1 MTVLVRDKVILSKST
16 EKEKPM
22 PKLYVVATPI
32 GNLNDLT
39 PRMREALEA
48 ADLIAAEDTRVT
60 MKLLNQF
67 DLHRQMVSCHRHNE
81 AQKAPQIV
89 ERMLAEDLTVALTCD
104 AGTPGISD
112 PGHILVRACWEAG
125 IPVEPVCGPTAA
137 ATCLSA
143 SGFDAREF
151 AFYGFLPREKKA
163 LSDKLDA
170 ILRAG
175 VPVFVLYES
184 PHRIVDLVAALA
196 SKWPECLVCVCSD
209 LTKKFERIYRGQAG
223 TVLAELRANPSVE
236 KGEYCLAVD
245 ISMLPFSEAHSQHP
259 QAAAFMLECLLNG
272 ADLRDAAREAQAAG
286 YPRNEVYRAKL
297 QIAALF
303 GDDAR

>member
-1 MTVLVRDKVILSKST
+1 
-16 EKEKPM
+16 M
-22 PKLYVVATPI
+22 PRLYVVATPI

-67 DLHRQMVSCHRHNE
+67 DLRRPMLSCHRHNE
-81 AQKAPQIV
+81 ESKAPQIV

-112 PGHILVRACWEAG
+112 PGHLLVRACWEAG
-125 IPVEPVCGPTAA
+125 IPVEPVCGPSAVAA
-137 ATCLSA
+137 CLSA

-163 LSDKLDA
+163 LTDKLDA
-170 ILRAG
+170 IRRAG
-175 VPVFVLYES
+175 VGVFVLYES

-196 SKWPECLVCVCSD
+196 EKWPGCALCVCSD
-209 LTKKFERIYRGQAG
+209 LSKKYERIYRGAAPD
-223 TVLAELRANPSVE
+223 VLAALRANPSVE
-236 KGEYCLAVD
+236 KGEYCLAAD
-245 ISMLPFSEAHSQHP
+245 ISMLPPVEAHASRP
-259 QAAAFMLECLLNG
+259 GAAAFMLERMLEG
-272 ADLRDAAREAQAAG
+272 DDLPAAARAAADAG
-286 YPRNEVYRAKL
+286 YARNEVYRAKL
-297 QIAALF
+297 RIAEAF
-303 GDDAR
+303 ES

>member
-1 MTVLVRDKVILSKST
+1 MA
-16 EKEKPM
+16 
-22 PKLYVVATPI
+22 KLYVVATPI

-67 DLHRQMVSCHRHNE
+67 DLHKPMVSCHRHNE
-81 AQKAPQIV
+81 EGKAPQIV
-89 ERMLAEDLTVALTCD
+89 ERMLNEDLTVALTCD

-112 PGHILVRACWEAG
+112 PGHILVRECWRTG
-125 IPVEPVCGPTAA
+125 VPVEPVCGPSAVV
-137 ATCLSA
+137 TCLSA

-170 ILRAG
+170 IRRAG

-196 SKWPECLVCVCSD
+196 EKWPECLLCVCSD
-209 LTKKFERIYRGQAG
+209 LTKRYERIYRGSAPE
-223 TVLAELRANPSVE
+223 VLGALRANPNVE

-245 ISMLPFSEAHSQHP
+245 ISTLPSLAIDIP
-259 QAAAFMLECLLNG
+259 KPDAAAFMLSRMLDG
-272 ADLRDAAREAQAAG
+272 APLREAASEAAEAG

-297 QIAALF
+297 KIAEMF
-303 GDDAR
+303 EE

>member
-1 MTVLVRDKVILSKST
+1 
-16 EKEKPM
+16 M

-39 PRMREALEA
+39 PRMREALAA

-67 DLHRQMVSCHRHNE
+67 DLKKPMTSCHRHNE
-81 AQKAPQIV
+81 DAKAPQIV
-89 ERMLAEDLTVALTCD
+89 ERMLAKDLTVALTCD

-112 PGHILVRACWEAG
+112 PGHLLVRACWAAG
-125 IPVEPVCGPTAA
+125 IPVEPVCGPSAVV
-137 ATCLSA
+137 TCLSA

-163 LSDKLDA
+163 LGDKLDA
-170 ILRAG
+170 IRRAG

-184 PHRIVDLVAALA
+184 PHRVADLVGQLA
-196 SKWPECLVCVCSD
+196 EKWPDCLLCVCSD
-209 LTKKFERIYRGQAG
+209 LTKRYERIYRGQAPA
-223 TVLAELRANPSVE
+223 VHEQLLANPSVE

-245 ISMLPFSEAHSQHP
+245 ISMLPPAEAPSERP
-259 QAAAFMLECLLNG
+259 EVAAWMLARILDG
-272 ADLRDAAREAQAAG
+272 AELREAAEAALAAG

-297 QIAALF
+297 KIGEMF
-303 GDDAR
+303 EE

>member
-1 MTVLVRDKVILSKST
+1 
-16 EKEKPM
+16 M

-32 GNLNDLT
+32 GNLSDLT
-39 PRMREALEA
+39 PRMREALEQ

-67 DLHRQMVSCHRHNE
+67 DLKKPMTSCHRHNE
-81 AQKAPQIV
+81 EQKAPQIA

-112 PGHILVRACWEAG
+112 PGHLLVRACWEAG
-125 IPVEPVCGPTAA
+125 IPIEPVSGPTAV

-163 LSDKLDA
+163 LNDKLDA
-170 ILRAG
+170 VRRAG
-175 VPVFVLYES
+175 IPVFVLYES
-184 PHRIVDLVAALA
+184 PHRIVDLVEAL
-196 SKWPECLVCVCSD
+196 SEKWPECLLCVCSD
-209 LTKKFERIYRGQAG
+209 LTKRYERLYRGAAPE
-223 TVLAELRANPSVE
+223 VLGELRANPSVE

-245 ISMLPFSEAHSQHP
+245 ISMLPPAETPVQRVD
-259 QAAAFMLECLLNG
+259 AAAFMLSRMLDG
-272 ADLRDAAREAQAAG
+272 ADLRAAATSAGEAG
-286 YPRNEVYRAKL
+286 YARNEVYRAKVR
-297 QIAALF
+297 IAEMF
-303 GDDAR
+303 EEE

>member
-1 MTVLVRDKVILSKST
+1 
-16 EKEKPM
+16 M

-39 PRMREALEA
+39 PRMREALER

-67 DLHRQMVSCHRHNE
+67 DLHKPMLSCHRHNE
-81 AQKAPQIV
+81 DQKAPQIV
-89 ERMLAEDLTVALTCD
+89 QRMLDEDLTVALTCD

-125 IPVEPVCGPTAA
+125 IPVEPICGPSAVV
-137 ATCLSA
+137 TCLSA

-151 AFYGFLPREKKA
+151 AFYGFLPRERKA
-163 LSDKLDA
+163 LSEKLDA
-170 ILRAG
+170 IRRAG

-184 PHRIVDLVAALA
+184 PHRIVELVQALA
-196 SKWPECLVCVCSD
+196 AKWPECAVCVCSD
-209 LTKKFERIYRGQAG
+209 LTKKFERIYRGGAPE
-223 TVLAELRANPSVE
+223 VLAQLKANPSVE

-245 ISMLPFSEAHSQHP
+245 LSMLPPSEAP
-259 QAAAFMLECLLNG
+259 AGRPGAAAFMLSRMLDG
-272 ADLRDAAREAQAAG
+272 DDLRDAASSAAEAG

-297 QIAALF
+297 KIAELLS
-303 GDDAR
+303 GRE

>member
-1 MTVLVRDKVILSKST
+1 
-16 EKEKPM
+16 M

-39 PRMREALEA
+39 PRMRQALEC

-67 DLHRQMVSCHRHNE
+67 DLHRPMLSCHRHNE
-81 AQKAPQIV
+81 EAKAPQIV

-112 PGHILVRACWEAG
+112 PGHLLVRACWEAG
-125 IPVEPVCGPTAA
+125 IPVEPVCGPSAA
-137 ATCLSA
+137 VTCLSA

-163 LSDKLDA
+163 LNDKLDA
-170 ILRAG
+170 VRRAG
-175 VPVFVLYES
+175 APVFVLYES

-196 SKWPECLVCVCSD
+196 EKWPQCALCVCSD
-209 LTKKFERIYRGQAG
+209 LTKKFERIYRGAAPD
-223 TVLAELRANPSVE
+223 VLAALQANPSVE
-236 KGEYCLAVD
+236 KGEYCLAAD
-245 ISMLPFSEAHSQHP
+245 ISMLPPVETPAP
-259 QAAAFMLECLLNG
+259 RPGAAAFMLERLLEG
-272 ADLRDAAREAQAAG
+272 GDLRQAADAAAEAG
-286 YPRNEVYRAKL
+286 YARNEVYRAKL
-297 QIAALF
+297 KIAEMF
-303 GDDAR
+303 EE

>member
-1 MTVLVRDKVILSKST
+1 
-16 EKEKPM
+16 M

-67 DLHRQMVSCHRHNE
+67 DLKKPMTSCHRHNE
-81 AQKAPQIV
+81 EGKAPQIV

-112 PGHILVRACWEAG
+112 PGHLLVRACWEAG
-125 IPVEPVCGPTAA
+125 IDIVPVCGPTAV

-163 LSDKLDA
+163 LSDKLEA
-170 ILRAG
+170 VRRSG

-184 PHRIVDLVAALA
+184 PHRIVDLVEAI
-196 SKWPECLVCVCSD
+196 SEKWPECLLCVCSD
-209 LTKKFERIYRGQAG
+209 LTKRYERIYRGAAPQ
-223 TVLAELRANPSVE
+223 VLAELKANPGVE

-245 ISMLPFSEAHSQHP
+245 ISMLPPMEVKAPKVDVTAYMLSLILDGAEISEAV
-259 QAAAFMLECLLNG
+259 
-272 ADLRDAAREAQAAG
+272 DAALDGG
-286 YPRNEVYRAKL
+286 YPRNEVYRAKVK
-297 QIAALF
+297 IKDMF
-303 GDDAR
+303 EE

>member
-1 MTVLVRDKVILSKST
+1 
-16 EKEKPM
+16 M

-39 PRMREALEA
+39 PRMRQALEC

-67 DLHRQMVSCHRHNE
+67 DLHRPMLSCHRHNE
-81 AQKAPQIV
+81 EAKAPQIV

-112 PGHILVRACWEAG
+112 PGHLLVRACWEAG
-125 IPVEPVCGPTAA
+125 IPVEPVCGPSAA
-137 ATCLSA
+137 VTCLSA

-163 LSDKLDA
+163 LNDKLDA
-170 ILRAG
+170 VRRAG
-175 VPVFVLYES
+175 APVFVLYES
-184 PHRIVDLVAALA
+184 PHRIVELA
-196 SKWPECLVCVCSD
+196 ETIAGKWPECLLCVCSD
-209 LTKKFERIYRGQAG
+209 LTKKFERIYRGTAPD
-223 TVLAELRANPSVE
+223 VLAQLKANPAVE

-245 ISMLPFSEAHSQHP
+245 ISMLPPMEAPVQRP
-259 QAAAFMLECLLNG
+259 EAAAFMLARMLDG
-272 ADLRDAAREAQAAG
+272 AELREAADAASEAG
-286 YPRNEVYRAKL
+286 YPRNEIYRAKL
-297 QIAALF
+297 KIADMF
-303 GDDAR
+303 DGE

>member
-1 MTVLVRDKVILSKST
+1 MA
-16 EKEKPM
+16 
-22 PKLYVVATPI
+22 KLYVVATPI

-67 DLHRQMVSCHRHNE
+67 DLHKPMVSCHRHNE
-81 AQKAPQIV
+81 EGKAPQIV
-89 ERMLAEDLTVALTCD
+89 ERMLNEDLTVALTCD

-112 PGHILVRACWEAG
+112 PGHILVRECWRAG
-125 IPVEPVCGPTAA
+125 VPVEPVCGPSAVV
-137 ATCLSA
+137 TCLSA

-170 ILRAG
+170 IRRAG

-196 SKWPECLVCVCSD
+196 EKWPECLLCVCSD
-209 LTKKFERIYRGQAG
+209 LTKRYERIYRGSAPE
-223 TVLAELRANPSVE
+223 VLGALRANPSVE

-245 ISMLPFSEAHSQHP
+245 ISTLPSLAIDIP
-259 QAAAFMLECLLNG
+259 KPDAAAFMLSRMLDG
-272 ADLRDAAREAQAAG
+272 APLREAASEAAEAG

-297 QIAALF
+297 KIAEMF
-303 GDDAR
+303 EE

>member
-1 MTVLVRDKVILSKST
+1 
-16 EKEKPM
+16 M

-67 DLHRQMVSCHRHNE
+67 ELHRPMISCHRHNE
-81 AQKAPQIV
+81 DAKSPQIV
-89 ERMLAEDLTVALTCD
+89 SRMLSEDLTVALTCD

-112 PGHILVRACWEAG
+112 PGHILVRDCWAAG
-125 IPVEPVCGPTAA
+125 IPVEPVCGPSAVV
-137 ATCLSA
+137 TCLSA

-151 AFYGFLPREKKA
+151 AFFGFLPRERKA
-163 LSDKLDA
+163 LGDKLDA
-170 ILRAG
+170 IHRAG

-184 PHRIVDLVAALA
+184 PHRIVDLTGQL
-196 SKWPECLVCVCSD
+196 SEKWPECMLCVCSD
-209 LTKKFERIYRGQAG
+209 LSKRYERIYRGTA
-223 TVLAELRANPSVE
+223 TEVAARLAANPSVE

-245 ISMLPFSEAHSQHP
+245 ISMLPPAEIRAEKP
-259 QAAAFMLECLLNG
+259 DVTAFMLARILDG
-272 ADLRDAAREAQAAG
+272 AALREAADAALQAD
-286 YPRNEVYRAKL
+286 YPRNEVYRAKIKI
-297 QIAALF
+297 QEMF
-303 GDDAR
+303 EDE